1 MGAVI
6 RERRNMD
13 IRKFR
18 DQDRKAVISLWQR
31 CGLLV
36 PWNHPDLDIDRK
48 LQVQSE
54 LFLVGEIDGEVVATA
69 MGGYEGHRGWINY
82 LAVEPEMRGKGL
94 GRMMMKL
101 IEEGLSG
108 MGCPKINLQVR
119 ESNLDVIRFYEKIG
133 YSSDHV
139 IGFGKRLSEDPPYDP
154 EQE

>member
-1 MGAVI
+1 
-6 RERRNMD
+6 MD

-18 DQDRKAVISLWQR
+18 EQDRKAVISLWRR

-48 LQVQSE
+48 LEVQGE
-54 LFLVGEIDGEVVATA
+54 LFLVGEIDNDVVAVA

-82 LAVEPEMRGKGL
+82 LAVDPDMRCRGL
-94 GRMMMKL
+94 GRMMMER
-101 IEEGLSG
+101 IEEELTA

-119 ESNLDVIRFYEKIG
+119 ENNLDVIKFYEKIG

-139 IGFGKRLSEDPPYDP
+139 IGFGKKLSEDPGYDP
-154 EQE
+154 DHV

>member
-54 LFLVGEIDGEVVATA
+54 LFLVGEIDGEIVATA

>member
-1 MGAVI
+1 M
-6 RERRNMD
+6 E
-13 IRKFR
+13 IRKFTE
-18 DQDRKAVISLWQR
+18 QDRKAVISLWER

-69 MGGYEGHRGWINY
+69 MGGYDGHRGWINY
-82 LAVEPEMRGKGL
+82 LAVEPEIRHKGL
-94 GRMMMKL
+94 GRMMMKR
-101 IEEGLSG
+101 IEVGLSE

>member
-1 MGAVI
+1 
-6 RERRNMD
+6 MD

-82 LAVEPEMRGKGL
+82 LAVEPEMRHKGL
-94 GRMMMKL
+94 GMMMMKR